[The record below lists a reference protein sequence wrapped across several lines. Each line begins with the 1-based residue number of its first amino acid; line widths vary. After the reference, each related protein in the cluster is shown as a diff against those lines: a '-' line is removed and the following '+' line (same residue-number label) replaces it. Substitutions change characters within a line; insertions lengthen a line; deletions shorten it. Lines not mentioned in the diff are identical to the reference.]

1 MATLQKCAPVSAIA
15 ALRQVLEAE
24 LATPNAAGMVRAF
37 GGSERC
43 FERFLVARGLD
54 VELAATMF
62 RETLAFRTKHGL
74 DDGTFQLDDNL
85 RERIQPFWPGAYAP
99 CTTTDGSPL
108 QLFRPGKVDSAGMMA
123 AFTEEEFESYYVGWM
138 ERSLVLQNQSNAAA
152 MDVPESSWAGMVEVY
167 DMSGLSLSQLYPP
180 GLAMLSRV
188 LSIGQAHYPENLR
201 KLFIIN
207 APYIFSGAFRIIK
220 AGLSAQTVAKMSVD
234 SYDGG
239 PELLDILGG
248 PERLAELLASVPA

>member
-1 MATLQKCAPVSAIA
+1 MALQKCAPVAAIS
-15 ALRQVLEAE
+15 ALRLALEAE
-24 LATPNAAGMVRAF
+24 LATPNAAGMVRAY
-37 GGSERC
+37 GGSHRC
-43 FERFLVARGLD
+43 LERFLVARALD
-54 VELAATMF
+54 VASAAASF

-74 DDGTFQLDDNL
+74 DDGTFALDETL
-85 RERIQPFWPGAYAP
+85 RTRIQPFWPGAYAP
-99 CTTTDGSPL
+99 CRTVDGSPL
-108 QLFRPGKVDSAGMMA
+108 QLFRPGKVDSSGMVA
-123 AFTEEEFESYYVGWM
+123 AFTEEEFESYYVAWM
-138 ERSLVLQNQSNAAA
+138 ERSLVLQNESNASSI
-152 MDVPESSWAGMVEVY
+152 DVPDSSWAGMVEVY
-167 DMSGLSLSQLYPP
+167 DMTGLSLSQLYPP

-239 PELLDILGG
+239 EELLDILGG